1 MSQTVTSP
9 AQTVAVQAPATSA
22 ELPPTQQT
30 SALSLIII
38 CVLVGLNLRPALAAI
53 GPVVT
58 LLQQDTGLSFSGV
71 AWLTLLPVLA
81 MGIGC
86 FVTLWLRRHISLAH
100 LIQGALALLL
110 LANLLRLI
118 DAGSLNAALL
128 LLTSLL
134 AGSGIAVI
142 QATLPIVVKSLAS
155 DSARIMGFYVSAIM
169 AGGGFAAGLT
179 PFLAQWLASWRAA
192 LAFWAVLAVVALV
205 AWMRWT
211 ARTQIQPAA
220 TSAENQP
227 APEAEIPSEPLPEQ
241 TTAQSFSRYRLMS
254 LVATFSMAAAGYVCV
269 LAWLPP
275 FLIDLGYSNTESGLM
290 LGYLTAVEVIAGLL
304 FPALAAG
311 SQDRRRELFS
321 VLILSIGGFIWL
333 AYFPL
338 TGAVPLPSAVFTLAS
353 MPIVLIPL
361 TLLGL
366 GIGGQFPM
374 IMIVT
379 MDHHPDAQQAGSLI
393 GKVQGYGYSLAAITP
408 LIMGSVRDQLG
419 NFSAAWLALAIIY
432 AAALLLCS
440 RYNPVRYPQLLKAR
454 Q

>member
-1 MSQTVTSP
+1 MSQTVISP
-9 AQTVAVQAPATSA
+9 AQAVPIPAPATSA

-86 FVTLWLRRHISLAH
+86 FITLWLRRHISLAH

-128 LLTSLL
+128 LLTALL

-142 QATLPIVVKSLAS
+142 QATLPIVIKSLAS

-169 AGGGFAAGLT
+169 AGAALGAGLT

-192 LAFWAVLAVVALV
+192 LAFWAVLAVAAFV
-205 AWMRWT
+205 AWIRWT

-220 TSAENQP
+220 MSAEPQS
-227 APEAEIPSEPLPEQ
+227 ATDAEILSARPA
-241 TTAQSFSRYRLMS
+241 AQSFNRYRLMS

-304 FPALAAG
+304 FPAWAAG
-311 SQDRRRELFS
+311 SPDRRRVLFS

-338 TGAVPLPSAVFTLAS
+338 TGAVPLPSAAFTLAS

-393 GKVQGYGYSLAAITP
+393 SKVQGYGYSLAAITP

-419 NFSAAWLALAIIY
+419 NFSSAWLALAIMY

-440 RYNPVRYPQLLKAR
+440 RYNPVRYAQLR
-454 Q
+454 QVKVR

>member
-1 MSQTVTSP
+1 MPQSVTPAIPVNPPLHHSTAHAAAQPEQRTSP
-9 AQTVAVQAPATSA
+9 
-22 ELPPTQQT
+22 LP
-30 SALSLIII
+30 LILVCI
-38 CVLVGLNLRPALAAI
+38 LVGLNLRPALAAI

-86 FVTLWLRRHISLAH
+86 FVTLWLRRHISLAR

-118 DAGSLNAALL
+118 DAGSLNATLL
-128 LLTSLL
+128 LLTALL

-169 AGGGFAAGLT
+169 AGAALGAGLT

-192 LAFWAVLAVVALV
+192 LAFWTVLAVVALV

-211 ARTQIQPAA
+211 ARTYIQPPA
-220 TSAENQP
+220 TD
-227 APEAEIPSEPLPEQ
+227 AEIFSEPLPEQ
-241 TTAQSFSRYRLMS
+241 TTAQRLSRYRLMS

-275 FLIDLGYSNTESGLM
+275 FLIDLGYSNTEAGLM
-290 LGYLTAVEVIAGLL
+290 LGYLTAIEVTAGLL

-311 SQDRRRELFS
+311 NPDRRRVLFS

-338 TGAVPLPSAVFTLAS
+338 TGAVPLPSAAFTLAS

-379 MDHHPDAQQAGSLI
+379 MDHHTDAQQAGSLI
-393 GKVQGYGYSLAAITP
+393 GNVQGYGYSLAAMTP

-419 NFSAAWLALAIIY
+419 NFSSAWLALAIMY

-440 RYNPVRYPQLLKAR
+440 RYNPARYPQ
-454 Q
+454 

>member
-118 DAGSLNAALL
+118 DASSLNAALL

-169 AGGGFAAGLT
+169 GGGGISGWPYSFSGTVAGQ
-179 PFLAQWLASWRAA
+179 LARCSGLLGGTGGCRVSGMDALDSTDTNSASGNISGKS
-192 LAFWAVLAVVALV
+192 
-205 AWMRWT
+205 
-211 ARTQIQPAA
+211 ART
-220 TSAENQP
+220 
-227 APEAEIPSEPLPEQ
+227 
-241 TTAQSFSRYRLMS
+241 R
-254 LVATFSMAAAGYVCV
+254 G
-269 LAWLPP
+269 
-275 FLIDLGYSNTESGLM
+275 
-290 LGYLTAVEVIAGLL
+290 
-304 FPALAAG
+304 
-311 SQDRRRELFS
+311 
-321 VLILSIGGFIWL
+321 
-333 AYFPL
+333 
-338 TGAVPLPSAVFTLAS
+338 
-353 MPIVLIPL
+353 
-361 TLLGL
+361 
-366 GIGGQFPM
+366 
-374 IMIVT
+374 
-379 MDHHPDAQQAGSLI
+379 
-393 GKVQGYGYSLAAITP
+393 
-408 LIMGSVRDQLG
+408 
-419 NFSAAWLALAIIY
+419 
-432 AAALLLCS
+432 
-440 RYNPVRYPQLLKAR
+440 
-454 Q
+454 

>member
-1 MSQTVTSP
+1 MSQTVISP
-9 AQTVAVQAPATSA
+9 AQAVPIQAPATSA

-118 DAGSLNAALL
+118 EAGSLNAALL
-128 LLTSLL
+128 LLTALL

-142 QATLPIVVKSLAS
+142 QATLPIVIKS
-155 DSARIMGFYVSAIM
+155 
-169 AGGGFAAGLT
+169 
-179 PFLAQWLASWRAA
+179 LASWRAA
-192 LAFWAVLAVVALV
+192 LAFWAVLAVAAFV
-205 AWMRWT
+205 AWIRWT

-220 TSAENQP
+220 TSAEPQSATDAEVLSARP
-227 APEAEIPSEPLPEQ
+227 A
-241 TTAQSFSRYRLMS
+241 AQSFNRYRLMS

-304 FPALAAG
+304 FPAWAAG
-311 SQDRRRELFS
+311 SPDRRRVLFS

-338 TGAVPLPSAVFTLAS
+338 TGAVPLPSAAFTLAS

-366 GIGGQFPM
+366 GIGGQFRM

-393 GKVQGYGYSLAAITP
+393 SKVQGYGYSLAAITP

-419 NFSAAWLALAIIY
+419 NFSSAWLALAIMY

-440 RYNPVRYPQLLKAR
+440 RYNPVRYPQLLMAR